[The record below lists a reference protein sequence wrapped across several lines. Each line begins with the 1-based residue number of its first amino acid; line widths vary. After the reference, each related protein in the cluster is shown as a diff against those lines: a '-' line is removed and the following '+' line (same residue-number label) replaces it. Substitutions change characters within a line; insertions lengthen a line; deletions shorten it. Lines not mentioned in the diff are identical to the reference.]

1 MKVKILMLCLFV
13 SFGIKAQTKKWTLQ
27 ECVAY
32 ALENNISIQQSEL
45 DLKSVDVERLDAIG
59 AFLPS
64 ISANS
69 NYGANTGANINPA
82 TNQFENQTFSSFSA
96 GASVGMNLFSG
107 LTNWRRLQRAKL
119 SKVAS
124 EYRLDK
130 RKDDISLMV
139 ANSFLQILFNK
150 ENVKVR
156 QAQIQLTIQ
165 NVNRT
170 KELVEA
176 GSLPKGDL
184 YEIEATMATQEQEL
198 INAENAL
205 FISKI
210 GLAQTLLLENY
221 EEFDI
226 VDMDMDVPLASILQ
240 ESPESIANKAKEVRS
255 EVKIATTNVEIS
267 EKAVQISR
275 GSYLPRVSGFIG
287 YNTRWSESIN
297 IDFQRQ
303 LFLFDGTS
311 IGVQLNVP
319 ILNGLSARNNVKRGK
334 ITLENNKLQL
344 TQAEL
349 DLERNVYQ
357 AYKDTEN
364 AQKSYD
370 AALKTLSARNLS
382 FEYAQERYNVG
393 LMNAFDYNQAKLQFD
408 NAQSE
413 VIRSKYDYIFKLK
426 VLEFYFGIQ
435 VLE

>member
-1 MKVKILMLCLFV
+1 M
-13 SFGIKAQTKKWTLQ
+13 
-27 ECVAY
+27 
-32 ALENNISIQQSEL
+32 
-45 DLKSVDVERLDAIG
+45 
-59 AFLPS
+59 
-64 ISANS
+64 
-69 NYGANTGANINPA
+69 
-82 TNQFENQTFSSFSA
+82 
-96 GASVGMNLFSG
+96 
-107 LTNWRRLQRAKL
+107 
-119 SKVAS
+119 
-124 EYRLDK
+124 
-130 RKDDISLMV
+130 
-139 ANSFLQILFNK
+139 FNK

-240 ESPESIANKAKEVRS
+240 ESPESIADKAKEVRS

>member
-130 RKDDISLMV
+130 MKDDISLMV

-156 QAQIQLTIQ
+156 QAQIQLHIQ

-170 KELVEA
+170 KELM
-176 GSLPKGDL
+176 GPDL
-184 YEIEATMATQEQEL
+184 YLKEIYMRLRLQWQPK
-198 INAENAL
+198 
-205 FISKI
+205 SKS
-210 GLAQTLLLENY
+210 LL
-221 EEFDI
+221 
-226 VDMDMDVPLASILQ
+226 M
-240 ESPESIANKAKEVRS
+240 
-255 EVKIATTNVEIS
+255 
-267 EKAVQISR
+267 
-275 GSYLPRVSGFIG
+275 
-287 YNTRWSESIN
+287 
-297 IDFQRQ
+297 
-303 LFLFDGTS
+303 
-311 IGVQLNVP
+311 
-319 ILNGLSARNNVKRGK
+319 
-334 ITLENNKLQL
+334 
-344 TQAEL
+344 
-349 DLERNVYQ
+349 
-357 AYKDTEN
+357 
-364 AQKSYD
+364 
-370 AALKTLSARNLS
+370 LKTHCS
-382 FEYAQERYNVG
+382 F
-393 LMNAFDYNQAKLQFD
+393 
-408 NAQSE
+408 
-413 VIRSKYDYIFKLK
+413 LK
-426 VLEFYFGIQ
+426 
-435 VLE
+435 

>member
-130 RKDDISLMV
+130 MKDDISLMV

-240 ESPESIANKAKEVRS
+240 ESPESIADKAKEVRS

-319 ILNGLSARNNVKRGK
+319 ILNGLSRKK
-334 ITLENNKLQL
+334 
-344 TQAEL
+344 
-349 DLERNVYQ
+349 
-357 AYKDTEN
+357 
-364 AQKSYD
+364 
-370 AALKTLSARNLS
+370 
-382 FEYAQERYNVG
+382 
-393 LMNAFDYNQAKLQFD
+393 
-408 NAQSE
+408 
-413 VIRSKYDYIFKLK
+413 
-426 VLEFYFGIQ
+426 
-435 VLE
+435 

>member
-1 MKVKILMLCLFV
+1 M
-13 SFGIKAQTKKWTLQ
+13 
-27 ECVAY
+27 
-32 ALENNISIQQSEL
+32 
-45 DLKSVDVERLDAIG
+45 
-59 AFLPS
+59 
-64 ISANS
+64 
-69 NYGANTGANINPA
+69 
-82 TNQFENQTFSSFSA
+82 
-96 GASVGMNLFSG
+96 
-107 LTNWRRLQRAKL
+107 
-119 SKVAS
+119 
-124 EYRLDK
+124 
-130 RKDDISLMV
+130 
-139 ANSFLQILFNK
+139 QILFYRFCLTK
-150 ENVKVR
+150 KR
-156 QAQIQLTIQ
+156 KSTTRQIQLTIQ

-240 ESPESIANKAKEVRS
+240 ESPESIADKAKEVRS

>member
-1 MKVKILMLCLFV
+1 
-13 SFGIKAQTKKWTLQ
+13 
-27 ECVAY
+27 
-32 ALENNISIQQSEL
+32 
-45 DLKSVDVERLDAIG
+45 
-59 AFLPS
+59 
-64 ISANS
+64 
-69 NYGANTGANINPA
+69 
-82 TNQFENQTFSSFSA
+82 
-96 GASVGMNLFSG
+96 
-107 LTNWRRLQRAKL
+107 
-119 SKVAS
+119 
-124 EYRLDK
+124 
-130 RKDDISLMV
+130 MV

-240 ESPESIANKAKEVRS
+240 ESPESIADKAKEVRS

>member
-1 MKVKILMLCLFV
+1 
-13 SFGIKAQTKKWTLQ
+13 
-27 ECVAY
+27 
-32 ALENNISIQQSEL
+32 
-45 DLKSVDVERLDAIG
+45 
-59 AFLPS
+59 
-64 ISANS
+64 
-69 NYGANTGANINPA
+69 
-82 TNQFENQTFSSFSA
+82 
-96 GASVGMNLFSG
+96 MNLFSG

-130 RKDDISLMV
+130 MKDDISLMV

-240 ESPESIANKAKEVRS
+240 ESPESIADKAKEVRS

>member
-1 MKVKILMLCLFV
+1 MK
-13 SFGIKAQTKKWTLQ
+13 T
-27 ECVAY
+27 
-32 ALENNISIQQSEL
+32 
-45 DLKSVDVERLDAIG
+45 
-59 AFLPS
+59 
-64 ISANS
+64 
-69 NYGANTGANINPA
+69 
-82 TNQFENQTFSSFSA
+82 
-96 GASVGMNLFSG
+96 
-107 LTNWRRLQRAKL
+107 
-119 SKVAS
+119 
-124 EYRLDK
+124 
-130 RKDDISLMV
+130 
-139 ANSFLQILFNK
+139 
-150 ENVKVR
+150 
-156 QAQIQLTIQ
+156 
-165 NVNRT
+165 
-170 KELVEA
+170 
-176 GSLPKGDL
+176 
-184 YEIEATMATQEQEL
+184 
-198 INAENAL
+198 AL

-240 ESPESIANKAKEVRS
+240 ESPESIADKAKEVRS